1 MTVYVVFEKD
11 LDRKHLEKVF
21 KSERAAKEFV
31 AHQNTL
37 DSCDD
42 WDYAELEMVE

>member
-1 MTVYVVFEKD
+1 MVVYVVYERD

-21 KSERAAKEFV
+21 KTEQAAKELV
-31 AHQNTL
+31 DHQNTL
-37 DSCDD
+37 NSCDD